1 MVDRLIRLCESA
13 KAMPYE
19 ELLHTFLTLAEEY
32 SDVLSSREEQE
43 RIYQEMTLQY
53 GQMKDELE
61 GTKRDLASKI
71 KLIEKLNDQ
80 LHMSRNDQFGRR
92 SEKMGD
98 AVASAMNGNKQ
109 AQDPVAEDAQEPG
122 DDREPTPFVSGAGLF
137 GSGGKKKSG
146 GKGEKTGKGKRPSGK
161 RSKDLDGLHTVKDF
175 VYDVEELERLYGSG
189 WYIKEWS
196 VTRSYETVKVP
207 IFIKET
213 YRPVLAVGTD
223 HMMVR
228 IPNGNPLLR
237 GSLVSASM
245 AAAVM
250 YNLVGLA
257 LPFYRQSQD
266 LARDGVNISRQ
277 TMSYWTMKLS
287 DIFLRPVYEML
298 CAQVRMYSYNQV
310 DETHWTVINDGRRA
324 GSVSYIWAHTT
335 SELLNVP
342 PVVVYCFELTRG
354 TDHLRNFYGNQ
365 FKGNITS
372 DGYVAYPVYESETDG
387 DVTVSGCL
395 AHCRR
400 YFWYALLIMNVTG
413 MSVQQIENLPEVK
426 ALFLI
431 GEIYQEDEPLKKVS
445 ARERAERRDKSV
457 RKKVD
462 AFFEFIDSLDI
473 QNPGYSAKLVQAITY
488 ARNQRERLV
497 KFLDDPNIPLDNLN
511 VERKIRPVSTIRR
524 NSLFSYSIA
533 GAEAFTII
541 LSLVETAKANGAHP
555 YYYLKYL
562 LEVMPEYVSQ
572 PGTRTIEE
580 RLFPW
585 SEEYRTYEEK
595 EIRMAIK
602 IYTGDTSAV
611 RPTTAEIKAQFRQKK
626 KSA

>member
-1 MVDRLIRLCESA
+1 
-13 KAMPYE
+13 
-19 ELLHTFLTLAEEY
+19 
-32 SDVLSSREEQE
+32 
-43 RIYQEMTLQY
+43 
-53 GQMKDELE
+53 
-61 GTKRDLASKI
+61 
-71 KLIEKLNDQ
+71 
-80 LHMSRNDQFGRR
+80 
-92 SEKMGD
+92 
-98 AVASAMNGNKQ
+98 
-109 AQDPVAEDAQEPG
+109 
-122 DDREPTPFVSGAGLF
+122 
-137 GSGGKKKSG
+137 
-146 GKGEKTGKGKRPSGK
+146 
-161 RSKDLDGLHTVKDF
+161 
-175 VYDVEELERLYGSG
+175 
-189 WYIKEWS
+189 
-196 VTRSYETVKVP
+196 
-207 IFIKET
+207 
-213 YRPVLAVGTD
+213 
-223 HMMVR
+223 
-228 IPNGNPLLR
+228 
-237 GSLVSASM
+237 
-245 AAAVM
+245 
-250 YNLVGLA
+250 
-257 LPFYRQSQD
+257 
-266 LARDGVNISRQ
+266 
-277 TMSYWTMKLS
+277 
-287 DIFLRPVYEML
+287 
-298 CAQVRMYSYNQV
+298 
-310 DETHWTVINDGRRA
+310 
-324 GSVSYIWAHTT
+324 
-335 SELLNVP
+335 
-342 PVVVYCFELTRG
+342 
-354 TDHLRNFYGNQ
+354 
-365 FKGNITS
+365 
-372 DGYVAYPVYESETDG
+372 
-387 DVTVSGCL
+387 
-395 AHCRR
+395 
-400 YFWYALLIMNVTG
+400 

-473 QNPGYSAKLVQAITY
+473 QNPGYSAKLIQAITY

-555 YYYLKYL
+555 FYYLKYL

-572 PGTRTIEE
+572 PGTGTIEE

>member
-13 KAMPYE
+13 NTMTHE
-19 ELLHTFLTLAEEY
+19 ELLHTFFVLAQEY
-32 SDVLSSREEQE
+32 SDTLSFCAEQE

-80 LHMSRNDQFGRR
+80 LHMSKNDQFGRR

-98 AVASAMNGNKQ
+98 AVVSAMNGNSQ
-109 AQDPVAEDAQEPG
+109 AQDPVAEDA
-122 DDREPTPFVSGAGLF
+122 REPEESSELIPVISGTGLF

-146 GKGEKTGKGKRPSGK
+146 GKGKTSGNGKRSSGK
-161 RSKDLDGLHTVKDF
+161 RNKDLEGLPTVKDF
-175 VYDVEELERLYGSG
+175 VYDAEELERLYGFG
-189 WYIKEWS
+189 WYIREWS

-207 IFIKET
+207 VFVKET
-213 YRPVLAVGTD
+213 YRPVLAVGAD
-223 HMMVR
+223 QMVVR

-237 GSLVSASM
+237 GSLVSASI
-245 AAAVM
+245 ASSIM
-250 YNLVGLA
+250 YNLTCLG

-266 LARDGVNISRQ
+266 LARDGIDISRQ
-277 TMSYWTMKLS
+277 TMSYWSINLS
-287 DIFLRPVYEML
+287 MVYLYPVYEML
-298 CAQVRMYSYNQV
+298 CCQVRTYSYNQV

-324 GSVSYIWAHTT
+324 GSVSYIWTHTT
-335 SELLNVP
+335 SELLDVP
-342 PVVVYCFELTRG
+342 PVVVYCYELTRG

-372 DGYVAYPVYESETDG
+372 DGYVAYPVFESESDG

-400 YFWYALLIMNVTG
+400 YFWYALLIQNVTG
-413 MSVQQIENLPEVK
+413 LNMEQIENLPEYR
-426 ALFLI
+426 ALSLI
-431 GEIYQEDEPLKKVS
+431 GEIYQEEEPLKEVT
-445 ARERAERRDKSV
+445 ARERAEARDKSV
-457 RKKVD
+457 RKKVE
-462 AFFEFIDSLDI
+462 AFFRFIDSLDI
-473 QNPGYSAKLVQAITY
+473 QNPAYSAKLVQAITY
-488 ARNQRERLV
+488 ARNQKERLV

-511 VERKIRPVSTIRR
+511 VERKIRPVSTVRR
-524 NSLFSYSIA
+524 NSLFSYSTS

-541 LSLVETAKANGAHP
+541 MSLVETAKANEAHP

-562 LEVMPEYVSQ
+562 LEVMPEYVSRPR
-572 PGTRTIEE
+572 PGTVEK

-595 EIRMAIK
+595 EIRRAIRLCSA
-602 IYTGDTSAV
+602 DTTAV
-611 RPTTAEIKAQFRQKK
+611 RPTTSEIKAQLRQKGI
-626 KSA
+626 SA

>member
-109 AQDPVAEDAQEPG
+109 AQDPVAEDAQDPG

-257 LPFYRQSQD
+257 IPFYRQSQD

-277 TMSYWTMKLS
+277 TMSYWTMTLS

-298 CAQVRMYSYNQV
+298 CDQVRMYSYNQV

-335 SELLNVP
+335 SELLDVP

-387 DVTVSGCL
+387 DVVRYSTL
-395 AHCRR
+395 AK
-400 YFWYALLIMNVTG
+400 ND
-413 MSVQQIENLPEVK
+413 Q
-426 ALFLI
+426 LF
-431 GEIYQEDEPLKKVS
+431 
-445 ARERAERRDKSV
+445 AA
-457 RKKVD
+457 
-462 AFFEFIDSLDI
+462 
-473 QNPGYSAKLVQAITY
+473 
-488 ARNQRERLV
+488 
-497 KFLDDPNIPLDNLN
+497 
-511 VERKIRPVSTIRR
+511 
-524 NSLFSYSIA
+524 
-533 GAEAFTII
+533 
-541 LSLVETAKANGAHP
+541 
-555 YYYLKYL
+555 KYL
-562 LEVMPEYVSQ
+562 TYLPTEEQ
-572 PGTRTIEE
+572 LRREIEQQKL
-580 RLFPW
+580 LF
-585 SEEYRTYEEK
+585 EQQNQQE
-595 EIRMAIK
+595 
-602 IYTGDTSAV
+602 
-611 RPTTAEIKAQFRQKK
+611 
-626 KSA
+626 